1 MVGESGN
8 SEQEKTI
15 YKEATL
21 QRIHQ
26 DRSSALQKYQGFFI
40 GSTSLG
46 NLIKYELATMF
57 LVPLPGAI
65 GYLLRKWFYPR
76 IFRRIGK
83 DVNWGRNIA
92 LRHPG
97 RIEIGDRAAID
108 DGCLLDASG
117 VGDKGLHI
125 GNDVL
130 VARSTNIQGK
140 TSWIEIGDHC
150 NIASHCQIISASGI
164 RLGQWVMVGGQCY
177 IGGGRYRID
186 DRSTPMMKQEVYSKG
201 PVIIEDDVW
210 IGAGVI
216 VQDGVHIGRGSVIG
230 AGAVVREN
238 IPEYTV
244 ITPHSRL
251 VMLPRN

>member
-1 MVGESGN
+1 MMEETGQMD
-8 SEQEKTI
+8 QENPVH
-15 YKEATL
+15 KEATL
-21 QRIHQ
+21 QRIHGG
-26 DRSSALQKYQGFFI
+26 RSSAVQKYQDFFV
-40 GSTSLG
+40 GSRASG
-46 NLIKYELATMF
+46 DLIKFEIATTLLRPF
-57 LVPLPGAI
+57 PGAA

-76 IFRRIGK
+76 IFRSVGE

-97 RIEIGDRAAID
+97 RIEIGDRTAID
-108 DGCLLDASG
+108 DDCLLDASG
-117 VGDKGLHI
+117 TGDKWLQI

-150 NIASHCQIISASGI
+150 NIASHCQIISATGI
-164 RLGQWVMVGGQCY
+164 RFGKWVMVGGQCY

-186 DRSTPMMKQEVYSKG
+186 DRDTPMMKQEVYSKG

-230 AGAVVREN
+230 AGAVIREDVS
-238 IPEYTV
+238 EYTV
-244 ITPHSRL
+244 IAPHSRL
-251 VMLPRN
+251 IMLPRD